1 MKLPGSLII
10 KKCIVGTLPLGL
22 AGSGTNKFS
31 ALALENLKYR
41 PLDDAR
47 SIAFLMIRL
56 SDRYGVGSFNKAEIQ
71 KYCTGGEREPT
82 PVQFFVGIQASS

>member
-1 MKLPGSLII
+1 MNIIDSLII
-10 KKCIVGTLPLGL
+10 KKCIVGTLSLGL

-31 ALALENLKYR
+31 ALTLENLKYR

-56 SDRYGVGSFNKAEIQ
+56 CVCYGVGSMKQ
-71 KYCTGGEREPT
+71 
-82 PVQFFVGIQASS
+82 

>member
-31 ALALENLKYR
+31 SLTLENLKYR

-56 SDRYGVGSFNKAEIQ
+56 CFRNKWE
-71 KYCTGGEREPT
+71 
-82 PVQFFVGIQASS
+82 V

>member
-31 ALALENLKYR
+31 ALTLENLKYR
-41 PLDDAR
+41 PLDDALDQYCGSRLQCREDYKRYYVR
-47 SIAFLMIRL
+47 SSCADIPGL
-56 SDRYGVGSFNKAEIQ
+56 
-71 KYCTGGEREPT
+71 
-82 PVQFFVGIQASS
+82 